1 MKMQAESALVKYLL
15 ANQNNAVWIAAVDS
29 ANQSAAIQIST
40 GQPVVALGGF
50 SVVFY
55 QTSTKEF
62 NHRPRDINGPISPLA
77 DNPSFQAY
85 LDEREAAAR
94 QSLMLDLVIL
104 NIIALIVGSLLSYL
118 LARRTLQPIEDNME
132 AQAQFVSDASHEL
145 RTPLTALRAS
155 NEVALRNK
163 KLKLAD
169 ARQVIA
175 DNIDDI
181 ARLQDLANSMLGLL
195 KDDDAAALQQPVR
208 LDAIVSGAVNMV
220 VTQALAKDIA
230 IDDQT
235 SDISILGNE
244 QKLIQLMTIFLDNAI
259 KYSEHKTTIYLTSQ
273 SKGKVAYISIRDE
286 GVGMDTETLERVF
299 TRFYR
304 ADQSRTTTG
313 YGLGLAIAQKIVT
326 AHHGKISVTST
337 PGQGTDFTI
346 ALPLARP

>member
-1 MKMQAESALVKYLL
+1 MKHLKRDVFRLASTYLIIIM
-15 ANQNNAVWIAAVDS
+15 VMSV
-29 ANQSAAIQIST
+29 
-40 GQPVVALGGF
+40 GF

-195 KDDDAAALQQPVR
+195 KDDDAAALQ
-208 LDAIVSGAVNMV
+208 
-220 VTQALAKDIA
+220 
-230 IDDQT
+230 
-235 SDISILGNE
+235 
-244 QKLIQLMTIFLDNAI
+244 
-259 KYSEHKTTIYLTSQ
+259 
-273 SKGKVAYISIRDE
+273 
-286 GVGMDTETLERVF
+286 
-299 TRFYR
+299 
-304 ADQSRTTTG
+304 
-313 YGLGLAIAQKIVT
+313 
-326 AHHGKISVTST
+326 
-337 PGQGTDFTI
+337 
-346 ALPLARP
+346 